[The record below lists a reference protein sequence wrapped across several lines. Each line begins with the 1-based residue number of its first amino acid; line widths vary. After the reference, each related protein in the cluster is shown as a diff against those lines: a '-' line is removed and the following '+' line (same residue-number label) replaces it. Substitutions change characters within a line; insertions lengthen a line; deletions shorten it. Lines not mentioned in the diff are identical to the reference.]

1 MKKSIVKATKT
12 TATPA
17 KKTVAKSVK
26 KTVAPAAPAPKAP
39 TPKAPAPKA
48 PAPKAPAKRAAAPA
62 VKPAAKLA
70 ATVIHATIDI
80 GFGNTLYVRGEGAG
94 LSWDVGIAMD
104 CLADDKWSLSLPGTS
119 KAITYKFLVNDLC
132 WSSGPDYVAE
142 PGSSVS
148 LTPTF

>member
-1 MKKSIVKATKT
+1 MKKSTVKAAKT

-17 KKTVAKSVK
+17 KKTADKIVKKPAASAIKAPAK
-26 KTVAPAAPAPKAP
+26 KTVAPVVAPV
-39 TPKAPAPKA
+39 
-48 PAPKAPAKRAAAPA
+48 AKPV

-70 ATVIHATIDI
+70 PTVIHASIDI

-94 LSWDVGIAMD
+94 LSWDAGIAME
-104 CLADDKWSLSLPGTS
+104 CVSDDQWSLSLPGTS
-119 KAITYKFLVNDLC
+119 KAITYKLLVNDLS
-132 WSSGPDYVAE
+132 WSIGPDYVAE